1 MLAMAY
7 EILAADLVDHYG
19 YHLNSNTD
27 EVLPKYTGDFLTL
40 RFGDL
45 DGDAYARVE
54 KMAKQLTDTF
64 SEDLTWLLAC
74 MDSVSVYPDTQVMAL
89 SQALTSFYRGILP
102 TMLGHCSDWVAR
114 DLF

>member
-19 YHLNSNTD
+19 YHLSSNTD

-74 MDSVSVYPDTQVMAL
+74 MDSVSVYPDTQVVAV
-89 SQALTSFYRGILP
+89 SQALTSFYVEILP
-102 TMLGHCSDWVAR
+102 TMLESCTGRAACDAS
-114 DLF
+114 